1 MIHMRVRH
9 HDQYRGSALW
19 VMIFLFTLGLSSF
32 DFGLTFAADTQQ
44 ANSEVLVAQG
54 VIAYDEQRFDDARL
68 LLSEALELNS
78 TDARGLYYLGLT
90 QLALKDPSEAVTA
103 LEAAQQLEPT
113 DAAIGYQLGVAY
125 FTVGQYDDATPL
137 LEQAYQA
144 DPNSENLGY
153 YVGLSRYRQ
162 KNYEQ
167 AVEAFNKSKTTDPN
181 LQQLTTFYRGLS
193 LGVLGLSDEASA
205 ELRQLEQ
212 VDGGLPF
219 SGPAVQIQ
227 QAIAAR
233 RQTDEAKRLSLQV
246 SVGGFYND
254 NAAVNPRDTT
264 TPDANTNVLID
275 SLRDRK
281 TKTPGLIG
289 SLVANYAF
297 FREGPFEATVNYA
310 FLQTYNLK
318 KDLDEF
324 NIQSH
329 LPGASLFYRGVVG
342 SIPFQI
348 GAQYTYNYIFLKDA
362 GFTSSHSP
370 TLTTSV
376 VPPSFSL
383 PGLGTVGNLTSLIG
397 RWQKKDFFREPVEND
412 IRFTSEQRDAYN
424 NMFGAVHA
432 FRFAQDKH
440 ILRVGYQYDNESA
453 AGTAFSY
460 KGHRLQAGVQ
470 MTLPF
475 AGLIVRYDYD
485 RYLRDY
491 KNSQTLFRDDD
502 GQFSRRDDTQQT
514 HTAQLVFPFAEQ
526 WSVTAQYQRV
536 LNKSNIPLYDY
547 KQNVITGLLTWAY

>member
-1 MIHMRVRH
+1 MEVRH
-9 HDQYRGSALW
+9 NGQFWGNYLW
-19 VMIFLFTLGLSSF
+19 AQVIVFLFVLHGLGIDLS
-32 DFGLTFAADTQQ
+32 FATDTRQAD
-44 ANSEVLVAQG
+44 SEVLMAQG
-54 VIAYDEQRFDDARL
+54 VVAYDEQRYEDARRF
-68 LLSEALELNS
+68 LSDALELHHK
-78 TDARGLYYLGLT
+78 DARGLYYLGLT
-90 QLALKDPSEAVTA
+90 QLALKDPSEAVTT
-103 LEAAQQLEPT
+103 LEAARQLQPT
-113 DAAIGYQLGVAY
+113 DPAIGYQLGVAY
-125 FTVGQYDDATPL
+125 FTTGQYDDATPL
-137 LEQAYQA
+137 LEEAYQA
-144 DPNSENLGY
+144 DPSSENLGY

-162 KNYEQ
+162 KNYEH
-167 AVEAFNKSKTTDPN
+167 AVEAFNATKTSDPD
-181 LQQLTTFYRGLS
+181 LQQLTTFYRGLA
-193 LGVLGLSDEASA
+193 LGVLGLSEEASV

-219 SGPAVQIQ
+219 SGPALQIQ

-233 RQTDEAKRLSLQV
+233 RQTDEAKRLNLQV

-254 NAAVNPRDTT
+254 NVAVNPRDTT
-264 TPDANTNVLID
+264 TPNSNTNLLLD
-275 SLRDRK
+275 DLRDRK
-281 TKTPGLIG
+281 TKAPGFIG

-297 FREGPFEATVNYA
+297 FREGPFEATVNYS
-310 FLQTYNLK
+310 FLQTLNLK
-318 KDLDEF
+318 NNLDEF

-329 LPGASLFYRGVVG
+329 LPGVSGFYRGVVG
-342 SIPFQI
+342 SLPFQI

-370 TLTTSV
+370 TLTVSI

-383 PGLGTVGNLTSLIG
+383 LGLGTVGNLTSVIG
-397 RWQKKDFFREPVEND
+397 RWQKKDFFREPVD
-412 IRFTSEQRDAYN
+412 TDFRFASEQRDAYN

-432 FRFAQDKH
+432 FRFAEDKH
-440 ILRVGYQYDNESA
+440 ILRMGYQYDNESA
-453 AGTAFSY
+453 TGTAFSY

-470 MTLPF
+470 TTLPF

-491 KNSQTLFRDDD
+491 KNSQTLFLDDD

-514 HTAQLVFPFAEQ
+514 HTAQLVFPFAEH

>member
-1 MIHMRVRH
+1 MRVRH
-9 HDQYRGSALW
+9 HDQLLGHYIWAQII
-19 VMIFLFTLGLSSF
+19 VFLFVLHSFGIGLS
-32 DFGLTFAADTQQ
+32 FATGTEQAD
-44 ANSEVLVAQG
+44 SEVLVAQG
-54 VIAYDEQRFDDARL
+54 VVAYDEQRYKDAQRL
-68 LLSEALELNS
+68 LSNALELRS
-78 TDARGLYYLGLT
+78 EDARGLYYLGLT
-90 QLALKDPSEAVTA
+90 QLALKNPSEAVTS
-103 LEAAQQLEPT
+103 LESARQLQPT

-125 FTVGQYDDATPL
+125 FTTGQYDDATPL
-137 LEQAYQA
+137 LEEAYQA
-144 DPNSENLGY
+144 DPSSENLGY

-162 KNYEQ
+162 KKYEQ
-167 AVEAFNKSKTTDPN
+167 AVEAFKETKTTDPN
-181 LQQLTTFYRGLS
+181 LQQLTTFYQGLS

-212 VDGGLPF
+212 TDAGLPF
-219 SGPAVQIQ
+219 SGPALQIQ

-233 RQTDEAKRLSLQV
+233 RQASEAKRLSLQI

-254 NAAVNPRDTT
+254 NAAVNPRATT
-264 TPDANTNVLID
+264 TPDANTNLIID
-275 SLRDRK
+275 GLRDRK
-281 TKTPGLIG
+281 TKTPGFIG

-310 FLQTYNLK
+310 FLQTLNLK
-318 KDLDEF
+318 NDLDEF

-329 LPGASLFYRGVVG
+329 LPGASVFYRGVLG
-342 SIPFQI
+342 SLPFQI

-383 PGLGTVGNLTSLIG
+383 PGIGTVGNLTSVIG
-397 RWQKKDFFREPVEND
+397 RWQKKDFFREPVDND

-432 FRFAQDKH
+432 FRFAEDKH

-470 MTLPF
+470 TTLPF

-491 KNSQTLFRDDD
+491 KNSQTLFLDDD

-514 HTAQLVFPFAEQ
+514 HTAQLVFPFADH

-536 LNKSNIPLYDY
+536 NNKSNIPLYDY
-547 KQNVITGLLTWAY
+547 KQNIITGLLTWAY